1 MLQKTDTG
9 SAIKELFTNFLI
21 FIYLAVLLGSASSI
35 EHVPWLEAIKLF
47 FEKADSRKTTGR
59 KQE

>member
-1 MLQKTDTG
+1 MDMSKG
-9 SAIKELFTNFLI
+9 KVNARKCISGP
-21 FIYLAVLLGSASSI
+21 LGSASSI